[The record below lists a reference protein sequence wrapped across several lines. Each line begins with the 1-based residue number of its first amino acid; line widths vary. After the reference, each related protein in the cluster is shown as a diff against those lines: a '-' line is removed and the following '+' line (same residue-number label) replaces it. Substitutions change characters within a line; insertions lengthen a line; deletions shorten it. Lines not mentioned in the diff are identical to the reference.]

1 VNKSCNRKTFA
12 ERMPEFLPFH
22 AQRTLRQTQLLKCL
36 VFEVNGEASSRIC
49 LHIRN
54 CASSDTLTRI
64 ARRTDLPNFSIPRI
78 IGIDDWAK
86 RKGVDYG
93 TLVVDLEK
101 HQPIEVLPDRTAE
114 TITKWLLEHPTIQI
128 VSRDRYPD
136 YIEGIQQGAP
146 TAVQIA
152 DRWHLLKNMF
162 EAVQGMFSGLNKELQ
177 EAANLL
183 AIEETGGELTI
194 EEKPTVIKVE
204 NIKPQ
209 DNLLQEVK
217 DLANQGYSNRQ
228 IAKMLP
234 IHRETVALYKEVDQ
248 IPVRGGG
255 RKHIASP
262 FEKFILQRWQEGC
275 HSPKQIFLEMKEKG
289 FEGGISSAYRYLVHL
304 GMHADQQNEKLQ
316 PKRLTASQAA
326 WLLTTP
332 EKKLDAHQKRYR
344 DILFE
349 ISPKVSEAA
358 NLVNNFIKM
367 IQEKQSNQLPTWLEN
382 ARKSPIPKIRSFAVG
397 LSADYLAVQ
406 SALCFDWS
414 NGQLEGQVNRLKT
427 LKRMMYGRAK
437 FDLLRKRVLCC

>member
-1 VNKSCNRKTFA
+1 MEFADIFSSFLPGFKITQATIEQENAVIMADIIPKQVLCPECQFITSRVHSYYTRIPHDISFGFFRLRLNLTVRRMRCVNKSCNRKTFA

-64 ARRTDLPNFSIPRI
+64 ASRTDLPKFSIPRI
-78 IGIDDWAK
+78 ICIDDWAK

-114 TITKWLLEHPTIQI
+114 TITKWLLEHPTVQI
-128 VSRDRYPD
+128 VCRDRYPD
-136 YIEGIQQGAP
+136 NIEGIQQGAP

-152 DRWHLLKNMF
+152 DRRHMLKNMF

-183 AIEETGGELTI
+183 AIEETGGELKI

-217 DLANQGYSNRQ
+217 GLANQGYNNRQ

-316 PKRLTASQAA
+316 PK
-326 WLLTTP
+326 
-332 EKKLDAHQKRYR
+332 
-344 DILFE
+344 
-349 ISPKVSEAA
+349 
-358 NLVNNFIKM
+358 
-367 IQEKQSNQLPTWLEN
+367 
-382 ARKSPIPKIRSFAVG
+382 
-397 LSADYLAVQ
+397 
-406 SALCFDWS
+406 
-414 NGQLEGQVNRLKT
+414 
-427 LKRMMYGRAK
+427 
-437 FDLLRKRVLCC
+437 